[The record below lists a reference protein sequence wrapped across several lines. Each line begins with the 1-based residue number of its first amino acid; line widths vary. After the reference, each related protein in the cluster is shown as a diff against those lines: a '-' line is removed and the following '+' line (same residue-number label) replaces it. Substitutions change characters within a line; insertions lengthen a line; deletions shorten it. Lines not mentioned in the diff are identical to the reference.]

1 MSHETKAAIS
11 WWVEIIWK
19 VGTPLALLA
28 LFWLKG
34 TFATHGEVQA
44 VADRVGKIE
53 TALSVMAEQNKVNH
67 RQDETLRDHE
77 IRIRTLERP
86 SRP

>member
-19 VGTPLALLA
+19 VGTPVALIA

-44 VADRVGKIE
+44 VADRVGRIE
-53 TALSVMAEQNKVNH
+53 TALSVMAEQNKVNN
-67 RQDETLRDHE
+67 RQDETIRDHE
-77 IRIRTLERP
+77 SRIRIVEQKIR
-86 SRP
+86 